1 MSRECSKS
9 TKKSHTI
16 RTFRKHCNL
25 TEGEVRVIGPSGIS
39 YKDVG
44 KGESNTGYMLA
55 SLMAIAHAQPKV
67 IEDMFV
73 DRHLWPK
80 NVYKTKWFYHGREI
94 NVSVDNMIPAKKK
107 YEPWF
112 TQFSNSGE
120 VWPMVVEKAWAK
132 LHSSFGLVFGGY
144 QLDFMSA
151 VTQAPMEFVKH
162 ADHTTDLL
170 WAKLVNGT
178 RDGFAMTA
186 RVSKTEKSALSK
198 DAVYAVLKSGMPGG
212 KRSVLV
218 ANPNSPDTSKTAW
231 MTLEEYHRK
240 FGQTDMCQIHKNYE
254 LASIP
259 FKPGKTAHQFKI
271 QVLSAKSFWVSLAKP
286 TGHQMS
292 TYLSKEGCKR
302 EWYDFD
308 TSFVA
313 HRHVVERKSKPIA
326 GWGIGHIVS
335 AKVVAGTADDYWS
348 VRASAMPK
356 ATAKE
361 GSVVDNLY
369 LTVYA
374 PLGAMKLI
382 GKGNLSTSSPPNPQ
396 ASPTPSPTPTPTP
409 SPAPTPAPSPSPP
422 EEVKT
427 VRVAITGYTAVAALA
442 KPITCGSGQ
451 IVASKSVAHG
461 TNSNCE
467 ARDMCKIEVD
477 SDCRVRVYMYDR
489 CRSVRSRYSWSAFS
503 STSATSG
510 NCKAKVIK
518 DKPEVRSAWKKE
530 VVTLVNK
537 WQPYGGST
545 YGGPFLS
552 SSSGFCVAQGLIKG
566 GNKGRLA
573 IFPENCRPDKRLVF
587 NLNGGDYFERADLF
601 PDGALQWVVGTLKP
615 GFISLSGIIV
625 PKEPAAFLHS
635 GYTNGYRAYDGPH
648 GHVFG
653 GFKYQKTDGWCIF
666 QGLTRGTQMGHFATT
681 PKECRYTGGV
691 LVFNTNNND
700 YAQRV
705 DLSPDGKLT
714 RNAQAKVDHISLAG
728 MVFPSDPSMRKN
740 LPLANGWKNYD
751 KGYAPA
757 VYVLQNEICWLGG
770 LIKDGAWGRLAILP
784 EDCRPEYR
792 LLFSTNNHVKAAR
805 VDVLPNGEVVWV
817 EGGKDHGWVSLAGI
831 FFKVRP
837 KAR

>member
-518 DKPEVRSAWKKE
+518 DKPEVTYVPGVFGRATTGCTGNLEWINNEAECRKAAHRMGYRYWSTGHWSHEFKGCMVRPAERKVWFNTYPNPTGTNDARRSGQLCKKE
-530 VVTLVNK
+530 MEFVKVGIGTCMTEDGQYPGNFYKGKGQGETFSMQQCRDLCASFSWCQAFDAVRTSSAGTCNLFVAS
-537 WQPYGGST
+537 GSSPKSP
-545 YGGPFLS
+545 G
-552 SSSGFCVAQGLIKG
+552 SGWVDSRTHGCGL
-566 GNKGRLA
+566 
-573 IFPENCRPDKRLVF
+573 NCTKP
-587 NLNGGDYFERADLF
+587 
-601 PDGALQWVVGTLKP
+601 VGK
-615 GFISLSGIIV
+615 
-625 PKEPAAFLHS
+625 
-635 GYTNGYRAYDGPH
+635 
-648 GHVFG
+648 
-653 GFKYQKTDGWCIF
+653 
-666 QGLTRGTQMGHFATT
+666 
-681 PKECRYTGGV
+681 
-691 LVFNTNNND
+691 
-700 YAQRV
+700 
-705 DLSPDGKLT
+705 
-714 RNAQAKVDHISLAG
+714 
-728 MVFPSDPSMRKN
+728 
-740 LPLANGWKNYD
+740 ANGNTAFECYK
-751 KGYAPA
+751 K
-757 VYVLQNEICWLGG
+757 
-770 LIKDGAWGRLAILP
+770 
-784 EDCRPEYR
+784 
-792 LLFSTNNHVKAAR
+792 
-805 VDVLPNGEVVWV
+805 
-817 EGGKDHGWVSLAGI
+817 
-831 FFKVRP
+831 